1 MYDTSNI
8 LHLDCIF
15 TVHLT
20 PLCLVI
26 LYVIMPISI
35 IYVKV
40 SHRFSLRLVYR
51 ICPFCPWVFLTSSVM
66 VWTDDR
72 LVTEDGAVSIN
83 EEGSFIHNTKLG
95 THSYT
100 KWILSTTKQPIW
112 SCATLSWMNTLYSSV
127 VVISGLKSR
136 TWYIVVL
143 ASAQISWPA
152 RHAPAMVLALI
163 ACAVTPLF
171 CRLKTCSLANSKD
184 SLYNPF

>member
-26 LYVIMPISI
+26 

-40 SHRFSLRLVYR
+40 SLSFSLRLVYG

-112 SCATLSWMNTLYSSV
+112 SCATLS
-127 VVISGLKSR
+127 
-136 TWYIVVL
+136 
-143 ASAQISWPA
+143 
-152 RHAPAMVLALI
+152 
-163 ACAVTPLF
+163 
-171 CRLKTCSLANSKD
+171 
-184 SLYNPF
+184 